1 MMFASTAKFCGHR
14 QVRTGVDFRTVG
26 NPEATANGELFRYI
40 LEVRAF
46 CRESKAAHGKAIM
59 SMSTIAIHLPDGAV
73 REVPAG
79 TTPLEIANSISPRLA
94 GASVVARVT
103 PIAGATGDGAKKKDS
118 GEAAPAEA
126 AMYAAEDKSA
136 PRLVDL
142 ATPLNEDV
150 KLELVRESDPEAL
163 KVVRHSAAHVLATAV
178 LELFPETKLG
188 HGPATDS
195 GFFYDFYR
203 EKPFTPE
210 DLAAI
215 EAKMAEVVARD
226 EKFVREYE
234 PREEALAEFERD
246 GDFMKTHFV
255 TRFTQAGEQVS
266 FYRNGKFVD
275 FCRGPHVPSTGRV
288 KAVKITNLAGAYW
301 LGDEKNPQLQRIYGT
316 AFFSKKDL
324 DEHFARLEEAAKRDH
339 RLLGK
344 QLDLFSIQE
353 VAGAGLIFW
362 HPRGAM
368 IRKVMED
375 WMRDECLRRGYQ
387 LVFTPHVMR
396 RDLWRI
402 SGHEGFYAGNM
413 YTPMELDDA
422 EYRLKPMNCP
432 GHILIYKNSPK
443 SYRDLPQRY
452 AELGNV
458 YRYERSG
465 TMHGLLRVRG
475 FTQDDAHI
483 FCTPSQIED
492 EMDACIDFA
501 EAVLKT
507 FGFAEYRVELSA
519 HDPSRPG
526 EFVGKQEDWIRAEE
540 ALDRVLTRRGL
551 TFKRIPGEGAFY
563 GPKIDFKLVDVL
575 GRLWQLSTVQF
586 DFNLPARFE
595 LEYVGEDGERHQPV
609 MVHRALFGSVERFF
623 GVLIEHYAGAFPL
636 WLAPVQMG
644 LVPISER
651 HAAYAEKVEE
661 ELKAAGFR
669 VETDLRNEKMN
680 AKIRD
685 FANQKTPYILVFGDK
700 EEAANAVS
708 VRTRGKGDQGSMPLS
723 EFILKARAVAETRSM
738 EL

>member
-1 MMFASTAKFCGHR
+1 M
-14 QVRTGVDFRTVG
+14 
-26 NPEATANGELFRYI
+26 
-40 LEVRAF
+40 
-46 CRESKAAHGKAIM
+46 SK
-59 SMSTIAIHLPDGAV
+59 STISIHLPDGSV

-79 TTPLEIANSISPRLA
+79 TTPLEIANDISPRLA
-94 GASVVARVT
+94 SASIVARLSPLSGLSAV
-103 PIAGATGDGAKKKDS
+103 AS
-118 GEAAPAEA
+118 GEESAEEA
-126 AMYAAEDKSA
+126 SMYAAPDASA
-136 PRLVDL
+136 ARLVDL
-142 ATPLNEDV
+142 STPLVQDTR
-150 KLELVRESDPEAL
+150 LELVTDKDPEAL
-163 KVVRHSAAHVLATAV
+163 KVLRHSAAHVMATAV

-188 HGPATDS
+188 HGPATES

-210 DLAAI
+210 DLAEI
-215 EAKMAEVVARD
+215 QERMIEVVERD
-226 EKFVREYE
+226 EKFTREYE
-234 PREEALAEFERD
+234 MREKALEDFDRH

-255 TRFTQAGEQVS
+255 TKFTHPGEEVS
-266 FYRNGKFVD
+266 FYRNGHFID

-288 KAVKITNLAGAYW
+288 KAFKVLSLAGAYW

-316 AFFSKKDL
+316 AFFSQKDL
-324 DEHFARLEEAAKRDH
+324 DAHFARLDEAARRDH
-339 RLLGK
+339 RVLGK

-353 VAGAGLIFW
+353 LAGAGLIFW
-362 HPRGAM
+362 HPKGAM
-368 IRKVMED
+368 IRKIMED
-375 WMRDECLRRGYQ
+375 WMREECLRRGYQ
-387 LVFTPHVMR
+387 LVYTPHVAR
-396 RDLWRI
+396 INLWQT

-413 YTPMELDDA
+413 FTPMELDDA
-422 EYRLKPMNCP
+422 MYRMKPMNCP
-432 GHILIYKNSPK
+432 FHILIYKNSPK
-443 SYRDLPQRY
+443 SYRDLPARY

-483 FCTPSQIED
+483 FCMPSQIES
-492 EMDACIDFA
+492 EVAACIDFA

-507 FGFAEYRVELSA
+507 FGFTEFKVELSTWDPNDRA
-519 HDPSRPG
+519 HYAGSD
-526 EFVGKQEDWIRAEE
+526 ENWDLAIRS
-540 ALDRVLTRRGL
+540 LDNVLKSKSIPYKT
-551 TFKRIPGEGAFY
+551 IPGEAAFY
-563 GPKIDFKLVDVL
+563 GPKIDVKLVDVL

-636 WLAPVQMG
+636 WLAPVQVG

-651 HAAYAEKVEE
+651 HAAYADKVEAA
-661 ELKAAGFR
+661 LKEAGFR
-669 VETDLRNEKMN
+669 VETDARNEKMN

-700 EEAANAVS
+700 EEAAGTVS
-708 VRTRGKGDQGSMPLS
+708 VRTRGKGDQGSVPLV
-723 EFILKARAVAETRSM
+723 EFIAKAKTLVATQST

>member
-1 MMFASTAKFCGHR
+1 
-14 QVRTGVDFRTVG
+14 
-26 NPEATANGELFRYI
+26 
-40 LEVRAF
+40 
-46 CRESKAAHGKAIM
+46 
-59 SMSTIAIHLPDGAV
+59 MSTQTISIHLPDGSV
-73 REVPAG
+73 REVPSG

-94 GASVVARVT
+94 AAVVVARLT
-103 PIAGATGDGAKKKDS
+103 PVNGAAVQT
-118 GEAAPAEA
+118 AADAPSEA
-126 AMYAAEDKSA
+126 AMYAAEDASA

-142 ATPLNEDV
+142 AAPLTEDA
-150 KLELVRESDPEAL
+150 KLELIKETDPEAL

-210 DLAAI
+210 DLTAI

-226 EKFVREYE
+226 EKFVREFE
-234 PREEALAEFERD
+234 PREQALAEFEKD

-255 TRFTQAGEQVS
+255 TKFTEPGSKVS
-266 FYRNGKFVD
+266 FYRNGQFVD

-288 KAVKITNLAGAYW
+288 KAVKVTNLAGAYW

-316 AFFSKKDL
+316 AFFSKKDM
-324 DEHFARLEEAAKRDH
+324 DAHFARLEEAARRDH
-339 RLLGK
+339 RVLGK

-353 VAGAGLIFW
+353 LAGAGLIFW
-362 HPRGAM
+362 HPKGAM
-368 IRKVMED
+368 IRKIMED
-375 WMRDECLRRGYQ
+375 WMREECLRRGYQ
-387 LVFTPHVMR
+387 LVYTPHVAR
-396 RDLWRI
+396 VNLWQT
-402 SGHEGFYAGNM
+402 SGHEGFYASNM
-413 YTPMELDDA
+413 FTPMELDDA
-422 EYRLKPMNCP
+422 NYRMKPMNCP
-432 GHILIYKNSPK
+432 FHILIYKNSPK
-443 SYRDLPQRY
+443 SYRDLPARY

-483 FCTPSQIED
+483 FCTPQQIES
-492 EMDACIDFA
+492 EVAACIDFA

-507 FGFAEYRVELSA
+507 FGFKEYKVELSTWDPKDRA
-519 HDPSRPG
+519 HYAGSDENWNLAIHS
-526 EFVGKQEDWIRAEE
+526 
-540 ALDRVLTRRGL
+540 LDNVLKAKGIPYKT
-551 TFKRIPGEGAFY
+551 IPGEAAFY
-563 GPKIDFKLVDVL
+563 GPKIDVKLVDVL

-636 WLAPVQMG
+636 WLAPVQIG

-651 HAAYAEKVEE
+651 HAVYAAKVEQ
-661 ELKAAGFR
+661 ELKGAGFR

-685 FANQKTPYILVFGDK
+685 FANQKAPYILVFGDK

-708 VRTRGKGDQGSMPLS
+708 VRTRGKGDQGSMPLA
-723 EFILKARAVAETRSM
+723 EFIAKAKALVASQSM